1 MIHTFKLHKPET
13 LPQERF
19 FELVQRARRIAIE
32 IDGVYDLALY
42 QASENGQW
50 YWSVDVED
58 EQAWE
63 HLQTNSRFLEVVE
76 RLRALGVSILPK
88 ARLERRI

>member
-42 QASENGQW
+42 QEQKNGRW
-50 YWSVDVED
+50 CWSVDVED

-63 HLQTNSRFLEVVE
+63 ELQTNSRFLEIME
-76 RLRALGVSILPK
+76 QLKALGVSILPK

>member
-1 MIHTFKLHKPET
+1 MIHTFELHKPET
-13 LPQERF
+13 LSQERF
-19 FELVQRARRIAIE
+19 FGLVQRARRIALE

-42 QASENGQW
+42 QEQKNERW

-58 EQAWE
+58 EQVWE
-63 HLQTNSRFLEVVE
+63 QLQANSRFLEI
-76 RLRALGVSILPK
+76 LRQLEALGVRILPE

>member
-1 MIHTFKLHKPET
+1 MIHTFKLHKPEA

-19 FELVQRARRIAIE
+19 FELMQWARRIAVEIE
-32 IDGVYDLALY
+32 GVYDLALY
-42 QASENGQW
+42 QAQENGQW

-63 HLQTNSRFLEVVE
+63 ELQTNSRFLEIME
-76 RLRALGVSILPK
+76 QLKALGVSILPK

>member
-1 MIHTFKLHKPET
+1 MIHAFELHKPAT

-19 FELVQRARRIAIE
+19 FALVQQARRIAIE

-42 QASENGQW
+42 HASENGRW

-63 HLQTNSRFLEVVE
+63 QLQADSCFLEVIE
-76 RLRALGVSILPK
+76 RLKALGVEVLPRV
-88 ARLERRI
+88 RLKRRV

>member
-1 MIHTFKLHKPET
+1 MIHTFELHKPET

-19 FELVQRARRIAIE
+19 LGLVQRARRIAIE

-42 QASENGQW
+42 QAQEDRRW
-50 YWSVDVED
+50 YWSMDVED

-63 HLQTNSRFLEVVE
+63 QLQTNSHFLKVMGQ
-76 RLRALGVSILPK
+76 LKALGVIILPK
-88 ARLERRI
+88 IQLERRI

>member
-1 MIHTFKLHKPET
+1 MIHAFELHKPAT

-19 FELVQRARRIAIE
+19 FALVQRARRIAIE

-42 QASENGQW
+42 HASENGRW

-63 HLQTNSRFLEVVE
+63 ELQTDPRFLKILG
-76 RLRALGVSILPK
+76 RLKALGVSILPK
-88 ARLERRI
+88 ERLERRV